1 VRSALA
7 NIPSTMRIAVLG
19 AGSWGTA
26 LAILLAEG
34 GHQVTLWGRH
44 WLDEL
49 RDQRENRRYL
59 PGRRLPDAIGVTGDL
74 EGAVA
79 GSVLLVLA
87 LPSASVRALA
97 QAAAPAL
104 PLGSAVVCASKG
116 LEERTCLT
124 LDRVI
129 AEVIPRS
136 PVVLLSGPTF
146 ALEIAAGLPAAAVAA
161 STDLEAASLVQ
172 GTFAGG
178 RLRVYTTEDV
188 VGVAIGGALKNV
200 IAIAAGCCDG
210 LGFGSNAR
218 AALVTRGL
226 HEIGRLATR
235 MGGNPL
241 TLAGLAG
248 LGDLVLT
255 CTGELSRNRKVGL
268 ALARGEALPAITARL
283 GQVAEGV
290 QTALLG
296 EQLARQLGVEMP
308 ITTQVAALVSGK
320 RAARDAVADLLAREQ
335 GPERG

>member
-1 VRSALA
+1 
-7 NIPSTMRIAVLG
+7 MRIAVLG

-26 LAILLAEG
+26 LAILFADG
-34 GHQVTLWGRH
+34 GHEVALWGR
-44 WLDEL
+44 DARARAEL
-49 RDQRENRRYL
+49 EQRRENVRYL
-59 PGRRLPDAIGVTGDL
+59 PGRRLPAGVQVIADVAQ
-74 EGAVA
+74 AVA
-79 GSVLLVLA
+79 ERALVVLA
-87 LPSASVRALA
+87 LPSASVRVTA
-97 QAAAPAL
+97 QAAA
-104 PLGSAVVCASKG
+104 SAVAAPSTIVCASKG
-116 LEERTCLT
+116 LEEGSCLT

-129 AEVIPRS
+129 AEVMPER

-146 ALEIAAGLPAAAVAA
+146 ALEIAAGMPAAAVAA
-161 STDLEAASLVQ
+161 SADPAAAARVQ
-172 GTFAGG
+172 HAFAGE

-200 IAIAAGCCDG
+200 IAIAAGCSDG

-235 MGGNPL
+235 LGGNPL

-268 ALARGEALPAITARL
+268 ALGQGEALAAITARL

-290 QTALLG
+290 ATAHLAD
-296 EQLARQLGVEMP
+296 ELARRLGVEMP
-308 ITTQVAALVSGK
+308 ITTQVAAIVGGRRSP
-320 RAARDAVADLLAREQ
+320 RDAVADLLSREQ

>member
-1 VRSALA
+1 
-7 NIPSTMRIAVLG
+7 MRIAVLG

-26 LAILLAEG
+26 LAILLSEG
-34 GHQVTLWGRH
+34 GHEVTLWGRDAAA
-44 WLDEL
+44 LEEL
-49 RDQRENRRYL
+49 RARRENRRYL
-59 PGRRLPDAIGVTGDL
+59 PGRRLPEALRLSPAVA
-74 EGAVA
+74 EAVA
-79 GSVLLVLA
+79 GAELVLLA
-87 LPSASVRALA
+87 LPTASVR
-97 QAAAPAL
+97 QVAAEVAPAVAPGGVL
-104 PLGSAVVCASKG
+104 VCASKG
-116 LEERTCLT
+116 LEEGTLLT
-124 LDRVI
+124 LDQVI
-129 AEVIPRS
+129 AQVIPRA

-161 STDLEAASLVQ
+161 SSDGPSAARVQ
-172 GTFAGG
+172 RAFGGG

-200 IAIAAGCCDG
+200 IAIAAGCSDG

-235 MGGNPL
+235 LGGNPL

-268 ALARGEALPAITARL
+268 ALAAGEPLAAITARL

-290 QTALLG
+290 PTAHLAD
-296 EQLARQLGVEMP
+296 QLARRLAVEMP
-308 ITTQVAALVSGK
+308 ITTQVAALVAGR
-320 RAARDAVADLLAREQ
+320 RAPRDAVADLLSREQ

>member
-1 VRSALA
+1 
-7 NIPSTMRIAVLG
+7 MRIVVLG

-34 GHQVTLWGRH
+34 GHEVALWGR
-44 WLDEL
+44 DTAEL
-49 RDQRENRRYL
+49 AQRRENQRYL
-59 PGRRLPDAIGVTGDL
+59 PGRRFPEALVVGAELKQAAAGRDL
-74 EGAVA
+74 V
-79 GSVLLVLA
+79 VIA
-87 LPSASVRALA
+87 LPSASIRAVA
-97 QAAAPAL
+97 KAAAPVVAR
-104 PLGSAVVCASKG
+104 GSTVVCASKG
-116 LEERTCLT
+116 LEEQTCLT
-124 LDRVI
+124 MDRVI
-129 AEVIPRS
+129 SEVIPQS

-146 ALEIAAGLPAAAVAA
+146 AAEIAGGLPAAAVAA
-161 STDLEAASLVQ
+161 SRDSEAASLVQ

-188 VGVAIGGALKNV
+188 VGVAVGGALKNV
-200 IAIAAGCCDG
+200 IAIAAGCSDG

-218 AALVTRGL
+218 AALITRGL

-235 MGGNPL
+235 LGGNPL

-268 ALARGEALPAITARL
+268 ALGSGEALSEITARL

-290 QTALLG
+290 GTALLAD
-296 EQLARQLGVEMP
+296 QLARKLGVEMP
-308 ITTQVAALVSGK
+308 ITTQVAALVSG
-320 RAARDAVADLLAREQ
+320 RRSARDAVADLLSREQ